1 MVEFEVTDCREKMV
15 AAFGATAGLER
26 LSHTE
31 TLQRERMDVQNQCD
45 VHAAYCIDSSSDF
58 SRFIH
63 PHVVYARAMMLA
75 WRAALRAL
83 LILVIAGGLSA
94 FAVAGASASEERLS
108 LAGLAVTVWQP
119 DAATRDARPTI
130 IFSHGFHGCD
140 TQARFLATALAGA
153 GYLVFAPQHRDATC
167 DHGGGRLSDPPE
179 EPFVKPDLWSEAAYR
194 DRAEDIKRLIAALKR
209 DDAWRQRIDWGRLGL
224 AGHSLGGYTVLGLAG
239 AWPQWKLPGIKAVLA
254 LSPYIEPYLAA
265 HSLSGLS
272 VPVMYQGGTLD
283 LGITPTVSRA
293 GGGYESSPAPK
304 YFVEFRDAGHLAW
317 TDLGPAAAHAA
328 IIAYSRAFFD
338 HYLKGEPAAPLLME
352 PGAEVATLR
361 FQSRQ

>member
-1 MVEFEVTDCREKMV
+1 MARF
-15 AAFGATAGLER
+15 R
-26 LSHTE
+26 L
-31 TLQRERMDVQNQCD
+31 
-45 VHAAYCIDSSSDF
+45 
-58 SRFIH
+58 
-63 PHVVYARAMMLA
+63 
-75 WRAALRAL
+75 AALQAL
-83 LILVIAGGLSA
+83 LILLIAGGLAA
-94 FAVAGASASEERLS
+94 FAGAGARADEDRLS

-119 DAATRDARPTI
+119 DAATSVARPTI

-167 DHGGGRLSDPPE
+167 DGGGGRLSDPPE
-179 EPFVKPDLWSEAAYR
+179 EPFVKPGVWSDATYR
-194 DRAEDIKRLIAALKR
+194 DRAEDIRRLIAALKR
-209 DDAWRQRIDWGRLGL
+209 EDGWRQRIDWARLGL

-254 LSPYIEPYLAA
+254 LSPYIEPFLAEKTLGDLA
-265 HSLSGLS
+265 

-283 LGITPTVSRA
+283 IGITPAVSRA
-293 GGGYESSPAPK
+293 GGGYDSSPAPK
-304 YFVEFRDAGHLAW
+304 YFVEFRGAGHLAW

-338 HYLKGEPAAPLLME
+338 HYLEGEPAAPVLAQ

-361 FQSRQ
+361 YESGQ